1 MTIKTIFFAVGGFIL
16 LSCNDTPSSINRLLN
31 ENKESTQPSIRDS
44 LNDTLH
50 AIEKLSADA
59 PIIVY
64 REGRE
69 YKLLPREATMLKK
82 GFIRAI
88 KNALNESP
96 IVTFGGTYSSAGL
109 ATATLFDSIIHIGN
123 MQFTYYDVKGIAPF
137 ITHRGAILQLRYDYF
152 NPKKLK

>member
-16 LSCNDTPSSINRLLN
+16 MGCNDTPSSNNPLLN
-31 ENKESTQPSIRDS
+31 KNKESTQPSIRDS

-64 REGRE
+64 RGGRE
-69 YKLLPREATMLKK
+69 YKLLPLEAKMLKN

-88 KNALNESP
+88 KNALNQSP
-96 IVTFGGTYSSAGL
+96 IVTFDGLHSPAGY
-109 ATATLFDSIIHIGN
+109 ATATCFDSIIHIGN
-123 MQFTYYDVKGIAPF
+123 MQFTYYDVKGTAPF
-137 ITHRGAILQLRYDYF
+137 IIHRGAILQIRYDYF